1 VAVAVLAG
9 CRDNTVGIAFRPAP
23 GDRYAYRIEVHAT
36 TVARLGA
43 EPPRRSVADTVFEAR
58 HAVIDAGP
66 SGTTAEVH
74 LRERGGRALT
84 FSVRLDRAAQ
94 LTEVQR
100 IEGLPA
106 EALGDLGLS
115 EIFPA
120 AVTGPPE
127 RRLAPGERWS
137 IDEPVRVDAA
147 GPTRLVGSGRLV
159 ELGLDDRRRVAKVE
173 QDYRFPVRRRTEEG
187 STRLHL
193 EGWQATRASGTY
205 AVDDG
210 AVVSG
215 QARTR
220 GTYRLT
226 VLPPDGS
233 PGEPVTGTLM
243 VEVRSTTRR
252 VE

>member
-1 VAVAVLAG
+1 MVLSG
-9 CRDNTVGIAFRPAP
+9 CRDDTVRIAFRPSR
-23 GDRYAYRIEVHAT
+23 GDRYAYRIEVRAT
-36 TVARLGA
+36 TATRVGGER
-43 EPPRRSVADTVFEAR
+43 PRRSVADTVFEAR
-58 HAVIDAGP
+58 HAVTDAGP

-120 AVTGPPE
+120 AVTGPPD
-127 RRLAPGERWS
+127 RPLAPGQRWS
-137 IDEPVRVDAA
+137 IDEPVRVEGAR
-147 GPTRLVGSGRLV
+147 PSRLVGRGRLV
-159 ELGLDDRRRVAKVE
+159 ELGVIDGRHVATVE
-173 QDYRFPVRRRTEEG
+173 QDYRLPVRRRTAEG
-187 STRLHL
+187 STRVHL
-193 EGWQATRASGTY
+193 DGWQATRASGAY

-210 AVVSG
+210 AVVS
-215 QARTR
+215 AEAFTR
-220 GTYRLT
+220 GSYRLT
-226 VLPPDGS
+226 VHPPEGS
-233 PGEPVTGTLM
+233 PGQAVTGTLV

-252 VE
+252 VG